1 MATIIAVDPCD
12 FDRMRPRLIAC
23 MQFEQLDRDRDGF
36 LARDKAVTTVSTIAA
51 RFDLNRDGGLEP
63 RRASGADL
71 DYEMMRQ
78 TSGSTPDAAPA
89 GGRNAHAFRS
99 GNSLRLPAWAGDA
112 SLLPDD
118 EDALTVRYGAA
129 VDAEGG
135 ADDARQPRLRILLSA
150 YSLEPNTSSERG
162 VGWRWALDLAAA
174 GHEVWVITSARNAGA
189 IESALGRSPSQP
201 ALHLPTC
208 RPGTWKRWKRGVRA
222 FSPLWAWGAHRV
234 ARGLSDRV
242 AFDAGFE
249 VKDSTVETARRVT
262 KLKGLRDKAPRSL

>member
-1 MATIIAVDPCD
+1 VTATIIAVGPCD

-23 MQFEQLDRDRDGF
+23 MQFEQLDRDRHGF

-51 RFDLNRDGGLEP
+51 RFDLNRDGGLEAW
-63 RRASGADL
+63 RASGADL
-71 DYEMMRQ
+71 DYQMMRQ
-78 TSGSTPDAAPA
+78 TSDSTPDAAPA

-129 VDAEGG
+129 VDAEEG
-135 ADDARQPRLRILLSA
+135 ADDARLRILLSA

-189 IESALGRSPSQP
+189 IESALAAQP
-201 ALHLPTC
+201 VTNLHFIYHDLPTWA
-208 RPGTWKRWKRGVRA
+208 RTWKRWKRGVRA
-222 FSPLWAWGAHRV
+222 FSPLWTWGAHRL
-234 ARGLSDRV
+234 ARGLCRRV
-242 AFDAGFE
+242 TFDAGFE
-249 VKDSTVETARRVT
+249 VKDSRVATALRVM
-262 KLKGLRDKAPRSL
+262 KLERSRDKAPR